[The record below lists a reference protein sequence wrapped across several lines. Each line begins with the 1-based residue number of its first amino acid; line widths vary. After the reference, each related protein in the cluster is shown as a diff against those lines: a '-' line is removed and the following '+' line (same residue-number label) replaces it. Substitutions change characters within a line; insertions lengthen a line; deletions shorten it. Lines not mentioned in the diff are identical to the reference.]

1 MSDHCVGDVIN
12 AGTIRCLSP
21 FPHSIIRPNLAQR
34 ATFRPN
40 HKQSLAFITRFVARQ
55 NLEYLDLLVEVTS
68 KFGTVLFKEQSGAR
82 YTINLQQPE
91 NIEKVEDNLYLVE
104 QFKEDDGQLTHR
116 KALES
121 ALLPIRNP
129 EESS

>member
-1 MSDHCVGDVIN
+1 MFLWKFKTG
-12 AGTIRCLSP
+12 A
-21 FPHSIIRPNLAQR
+21 
-34 ATFRPN
+34 
-40 HKQSLAFITRFVARQ
+40 SLAFITRFVAPQ

-104 QFKEDDGQLTHR
+104 QLEDDDGQLTLR

-121 ALLPIRNP
+121 ASLPIRNP
-129 EESS
+129 EVTLKWVAKVA